1 MKYVLT
7 EHAPE
12 AIVKRG
18 IALEWVEEALVSPEE
33 RERDRVDPD
42 LEHRLL
48 RVPEFGGRVLR
59 VIVKMK
65 CAEPRVVTAY
75 FDRGRKKQE

>member
-7 EHAPE
+7 EHARE

-18 IALEWVEEALVSPEE
+18 IALEWVEGAVAFPEE
-33 RERDRVDPD
+33 KEPDRLDPD

-48 RVPEFGGRVLR
+48 RVAEFGGRVLR
-59 VIVKMK
+59 VIVNMK
-65 CAEPRVVTAY
+65 CGEPRVVTAY
-75 FDRGRKKQE
+75 FDRGRKKLK

>member
-7 EHAPE
+7 EHARE

-18 IALEWVEEALVSPEE
+18 IALEWVEEALVSPEVK
-33 RERDRVDPD
+33 ERDRVDPD

-48 RVPEFGGRVLR
+48 RVAGFGGRVLR
-59 VIVKMK
+59 VIVNVKG
-65 CAEPRVVTAY
+65 AEQRMVTAY
-75 FDRGRKKQE
+75 FDRGRKKVK